1 MVKSSICISEK
12 FFKYCMSLS
21 GMGDMTN
28 RMQLTS
34 IEGKLSTERTTT
46 YRVPKG
52 SVLGP
57 LLFLIYISMTLMKQS
72 HTP

>member
-12 FFKYCMSLS
+12 FFKYHMSLS
-21 GMGDMTN
+21 GMADMTN

-46 YRVPKG
+46 YGVPKG

-72 HTP
+72 HSP